1 MVDSVELMYI
11 KDLGVRT
18 EESNQA
24 VISTRQ
30 HRLMGASHIVVAG
43 FLSRRMGRGMSG
55 LLSLGRCAR
64 RKAQPAIIVALAL
77 TLGGCASRPG
87 PELLVPV
94 ATAPGTKSSSIYVAT
109 NRKRDTPSQNV
120 FTAEPANT
128 LNFAKFTIA
137 IPPNHQPGN
146 IEWPEGAPDPR
157 VSFATT
163 DQAVLTSTE
172 FRKAVAL
179 SQQSSR
185 QGKKQNVLIFV
196 HGYNNNFQESLYRLA
211 QIDADTG
218 FNGIPV
224 LFAWPSQGD
233 VAGYGADK
241 EAAANSRDSLI
252 ELLTMVTNSPQVGE
266 IMVVAH
272 SMGCMVTAEALREL
286 RISRRDRVIA
296 RLGRVVLAAPDI
308 DVDVF
313 QSQVQAIGPL
323 NPPLTVL
330 VSKDDAALRLSS
342 FIGGSGVRV
351 GALDIENPRVRD
363 AALKAKVRIIDISQ
377 LQSPDGGM
385 RHDRLFSLAALYPQL
400 ERRPAAERQG
410 FGAFLFDAANA
421 RPIPVNQS
429 PAN

>member
-1 MVDSVELMYI
+1 ML
-11 KDLGVRT
+11 R
-18 EESNQA
+18 
-24 VISTRQ
+24 
-30 HRLMGASHIVVAG
+30 RLA
-43 FLSRRMGRGMSG
+43 RG
-55 LLSLGRCAR
+55 AR
-64 RKAQPAIIVALAL
+64 RNAHSAVIVALAL
-77 TLGGCASRPG
+77 TLVGCASRPG

-94 ATAPGTKSSSIYVAT
+94 ATAPGTKSVSIYVAT
-109 NRKRDTPSQNV
+109 ARKRGTPSENV
-120 FTAEPANT
+120 FTAERANT

-137 IPPNHQPGN
+137 IPPNHQSGN
-146 IEWPEGAPDPR
+146 IEWPAGAPDPR
-157 VSFATT
+157 VSFATI
-163 DQAVLTSTE
+163 DQAVLTDTE

-179 SQQSSR
+179 PSQSSR

-211 QIDADTG
+211 QIDADAG
-218 FNGIPV
+218 FNGTPV

-233 VAGYGADK
+233 VTKYGADK
-241 EAAANSRDSLI
+241 EAADYSRDYLI
-252 ELLTMVTNSPQVGE
+252 ELLTMVTSSSQVGE

-272 SMGCMVTAEALREL
+272 SMGSMVTAEALREL

-330 VSKDDAALRLSS
+330 VSKDDTALRLSS
-342 FIGGSGVRV
+342 FIGGSGTRA
-351 GALDIENPRVRD
+351 GALDVENPRVRD

-377 LQSPDGGM
+377 LQSLDGGM

-400 ERRPAAERQG
+400 DRQPAAERQG

-421 RPIPVNQS
+421 KPILVDH
-429 PAN
+429 PAPAD

>member
-1 MVDSVELMYI
+1 ML
-11 KDLGVRT
+11 R
-18 EESNQA
+18 
-24 VISTRQ
+24 
-30 HRLMGASHIVVAG
+30 RLA
-43 FLSRRMGRGMSG
+43 RG
-55 LLSLGRCAR
+55 AR
-64 RKAQPAIIVALAL
+64 RNAHSAVIVALAL
-77 TLGGCASRPG
+77 TLVGCASRPG

-94 ATAPGTKSSSIYVAT
+94 ATAPGTKSVSIYVAT
-109 NRKRDTPSQNV
+109 ARKRGTPSENV
-120 FTAEPANT
+120 FTAERANT
-128 LNFAKFTIA
+128 LNFAKFSIA
-137 IPPNHQPGN
+137 IPPNHQSGN
-146 IEWPEGAPDPR
+146 IEWPAGAPDPR
-157 VSFATT
+157 VSFATI
-163 DQAVLTSTE
+163 DQAVLTDAE
-172 FRKAVAL
+172 FRKAVARP
-179 SQQSSR
+179 SQSSR
-185 QGKKQNVLIFV
+185 QEKKHNVLIFV
-196 HGYNNNFQESLYRLA
+196 HGFNNNFQESLYRLA
-211 QIDADTG
+211 QIDADAG
-218 FNGIPV
+218 FNGTPV

-233 VAGYGADK
+233 VAKYGADK
-241 EAAANSRDSLI
+241 EAAAYSRDYLI
-252 ELLTMVTNSPQVGE
+252 ELLTMVTSNSQVGE

-330 VSKDDAALRLSS
+330 VSKDDTALRLSS
-342 FIGGSGVRV
+342 LLGGSSTRA
-351 GALDIENPRVRD
+351 GALDVENPRVRD

-410 FGAFLFDAANA
+410 FGAFLLDAANA
-421 RPIPVNQS
+421 KPIPVNQS

>member
-1 MVDSVELMYI
+1 V
-11 KDLGVRT
+11 
-18 EESNQA
+18 
-24 VISTRQ
+24 
-30 HRLMGASHIVVAG
+30 
-43 FLSRRMGRGMSG
+43 
-55 LLSLGRCAR
+55 
-64 RKAQPAIIVALAL
+64 
-77 TLGGCASRPG
+77 
-87 PELLVPV
+87 LVPV
-94 ATAPGTKSSSIYVAT
+94 ATAPGVKSASLYVAT
-109 NRKRDTPSQNV
+109 ARKRDTPSQNV
-120 FTAEPANT
+120 FTAERANT

-146 IEWPEGAPDPR
+146 IEWPAGAPDPQ
-157 VSFATT
+157 VSFATI
-163 DQAVLTSTE
+163 DQAVLTGAE

-179 SQQSSR
+179 PSQSSR

-211 QIDADTG
+211 QIDADAG

-233 VAGYGADK
+233 VAKYGADK
-241 EAAANSRDSLI
+241 EAAAYSRDYLI
-252 ELLTMVTNSPQVGE
+252 ELLTMVASNSQVGE

-272 SMGCMVTAEALREL
+272 SMGCMITAEALREL

-342 FIGGSGVRV
+342 FIGGSGLRA
-351 GALDIENPRVRD
+351 GALDVENPRVRD

-385 RHDRLFSLAALYPQL
+385 RHDRLFSLAALYPEL
-400 ERRPAAERQG
+400 ERQPAAERQG

-421 RPIPVNQS
+421 KPIRVDH
-429 PAN
+429 PAPAD